1 MTPPSLDPELERA
14 IVAAAQAL
22 RPEAV
27 AMLSE
32 LVGHASL
39 LGHEQSAQARMK
51 AVFAELGL
59 GVHEFEIDDAKIS
72 QHPGYSPSILPYA
85 GRRNVV
91 GLHRPLGATHG
102 KSLIFNGHIDVVP
115 VGAEVLWTKP
125 PFEPWVDGDKLHG
138 RGAADMK
145 AGIVAY
151 TMAYRALRAAG
162 LEPAAAVTF
171 QSVVEEECTG
181 NGALACLVEGYR
193 ADGAIIPEPM
203 NGIMACQMGVL
214 WFAIEVFGKPVH
226 ASVAHTGVGAID
238 FTLHLFGALKQLEAR
253 WNEPSARYRCFASHA
268 HPVNFNL
275 GKIQGGEWASSV
287 PTTCRADIR
296 IGFYPDMSVAQA
308 KAEVEAVLA
317 AAHAAHPARDSV
329 EYRIVYEG
337 FQADGFDLDL
347 NDPVITELMRCH
359 EDVAGRPLQV
369 TPFTGTT
376 DAKFFNLYGN
386 TPAIC
391 YGPHGESYHGIDE
404 WVSIASMVEVSA
416 VLAVF
421 MARWCGVNRL
431 AASR

>member
-1 MTPPSLDPELERA
+1 MHPPSLDSELERA

-27 AMLSE
+27 AMLTE
-32 LVGHASL
+32 LVGYPSL

-51 AVFAELGL
+51 TTFAELGL
-59 GVHEFEIDDAKIS
+59 GVHEFEIDEAKIS
-72 QHPGYSPSILPYA
+72 AHPGYSPPIVPYA

-91 GLHRPLGATHG
+91 GVHKPVGATHG

-115 VGAEVLWTKP
+115 VGAELLWSKP
-125 PFEPWVDGDKLHG
+125 PFEPWTDGDKLYG

-151 TMAYRALRAAG
+151 TMAYKALRAAG
-162 LEPAAAVTF
+162 LEPAAPVTF

-214 WFAIEVFGKPVH
+214 WFAIEVSGKPVH

-238 FTLHLFGALKQLEAR
+238 FTMYLFAALKTLEAR
-253 WNEPSARYRCFASHA
+253 WNEPSARYRCYASHA

-275 GKIQGGEWASSV
+275 GKIRGGEWASSV
-287 PTTCRADIR
+287 PTACRSDIR
-296 IGFYPDMSVAQA
+296 IGFYPDMKVGQA

-317 AAHAAHPARDSV
+317 AAHAQHPNRDSV

-347 NDPVITELMRCH
+347 NTPVITELMRCH
-359 EDVAGRPLQV
+359 QDIAGRPLDV
-369 TPFTGTT
+369 LPFTGTT

-391 YGPHGESYHGIDE
+391 YGPSGESYHGIDE

-431 AASR
+431 KA

>member
-1 MTPPSLDPELERA
+1 MHPPSLDSELERA
-14 IVAAAQAL
+14 IVDAAQAL
-22 RPEAV
+22 RPDAV
-27 AMLSE
+27 AMLTD
-32 LVGHASL
+32 LVGHPSL

-51 AVFAELGL
+51 TTFAELGL
-59 GVHEFEIDDAKIS
+59 GVHEFEIDEAKIS
-72 QHPGYSPSILPYA
+72 AHPGYSPSIVPYA

-91 GLHRPLGATHG
+91 GVHQPVGATHG
-102 KSLIFNGHIDVVP
+102 RSLIFNGHIDVVP
-115 VGAEVLWTKP
+115 VGAELLWARP
-125 PFEPWVDGDKLHG
+125 PFEPWTDGDRLYG

-151 TMAYRALRAAG
+151 TMAYKALRAAG
-162 LEPAAAVTF
+162 LEPAAVVTF

-193 ADGAIIPEPM
+193 ADAAIIPEPM

-214 WFAIEVFGKPVH
+214 WFAIEVSGKPVH

-238 FTLHLFGALKQLEAR
+238 FTMYLFGELKKLEDR
-253 WNEPSARYRCFASHA
+253 WNAPRARYRSYAHHQ

-275 GKIQGGEWASSV
+275 GKIHGGEWASSV
-287 PTTCRADIR
+287 PTACRSDIR
-296 IGFYPDMSVAQA
+296 IGFYPDMKVAQA

-317 AAHAAHPARDSV
+317 AAHAQHPNRDSV

-337 FQADGFDLDL
+337 FQANGFDLDL
-347 NDPVITELMRCH
+347 NTPVITELMRCH
-359 EDVAGRPLQV
+359 RDIAGRPLEV
-369 TPFTGTT
+369 LPFTGTT

-421 MARWCGVNRL
+421 VARWCGVNRL
-431 AASR
+431 AA